1 MLRRIFMTD
10 SLKKVKL
17 KDIKPNPY
25 RNFEIYP
32 IRDDKVLQLVESIQT
47 TTFWGG
53 LVGREKDGKIEIAY
67 GHHRLEALRK
77 MFEPDAEFSVSV
89 EPLSD
94 EDMMKMMSRENA
106 EEWTCPIAAIDDA
119 VKAVRDH
126 LNSDRDAARKCL
138 SLPTNEDKRVRI
150 GAPVIAKF
158 MGKKEGTVRKSLERL
173 NLIER
178 GEVDREALY
187 LMPSSAAAERFARAV
202 RDYGIKNEHQKIVAE
217 KIVAD
222 RRFGERSIYETVTEF
237 FPREQ
242 LRKITE
248 YEASYLD
255 FQLRKAIRDITR
267 LRKTLATLW
276 APRPVSFLELSVATT
291 EDITPETY
299 ESYNRAVVALTDSI
313 RKAAETLDKTKLA
326 AA

>member
-1 MLRRIFMTD
+1 ME
-10 SLKKVKL
+10 KKLKL

-32 IRDDKVLQLVESIQT
+32 IREDKILQLMESIRT

-53 LVGREKDGKIEIAY
+53 LVGREKDGKIEIAF

-77 MFEPDAEFSVSV
+77 MFDPEAEIDITV
-89 EPLSD
+89 ENLSD

-106 EEWTCPIAAIDDA
+106 EEWACPIAAIDDA

-126 LNSDRDAARKCL
+126 LTANRDSLRKLL
-138 SLPTNEDKRVRI
+138 SSTADEDKRIRI
-150 GAPVIAKF
+150 GARVIAKF
-158 MGKKEGTVRKSLERL
+158 MGKKVGTVEGSLKRL

-187 LMPSSAAAERFARAV
+187 LMPSAAAADHFAAAV
-202 RDYGIKNEHQKIVAE
+202 RYYDLKKENQKIVAE

-242 LRKITE
+242 IKKITDDR
-248 YEASYLD
+248 ASYYEVK
-255 FQLRKAIRDITR
+255 LRLALRQITS
-267 LRKTLATLW
+267 LRKTLAAFTGPIPQTW
-276 APRPVSFLELSVATT
+276 GFLGGVTT
-291 EDITPETY
+291 PEDITPETF
-299 ESYNRAVVALTDSI
+299 ECFNRAVHALSESLRKVGERLETKIDWRPSI
-313 RKAAETLDKTKLA
+313 
-326 AA
+326 